1 MSEKTPIFNPP
12 SSPFSKRGGV
22 PKRGL
27 GRGICPYC
35 IFWMSDILKDRKK
48 RELIVDD
55 LRNGKIMIYPTETIY
70 GIGCDAFNETAV
82 NRIFEIKKRP
92 LSKSLILLIKDI
104 EMIKELTVEITPVA
118 EQLIKA
124 FWPGPLTM
132 IFKAKPGIS
141 KLLTGKTGT
150 IALRQSPHPLV
161 ASIFEDFHHPLVST
175 SANISNDKTSTAIDE
190 ISTFITDNVDLIID
204 GGKIS
209 NVPSTVIDVT
219 DNRIVY
225 VREGAIK
232 KTSIERLLYDRNKTV

>member
-12 SSPFSKRGGV
+12 SSPFSKGGGV
-22 PKRGL
+22 SKRGPGPEIHPYRIFRVREIL
-27 GRGICPYC
+27 RDEGKRG
-35 IFWMSDILKDRKK
+35 
-48 RELIVDD
+48 LIVDD
-55 LRNGKIMIYPTETIY
+55 LKNGKIMIYPTETVY
-70 GIGCDAFNETAV
+70 GIGCDAFNEAAV
-82 NRIFEIKKRP
+82 NKIFEIKKRP
-92 LSKSLILLIKDI
+92 LSKSLILLIRNI
-104 EMIKELTVEITPVA
+104 EMIKELTVEITPIA

-150 IALRQSPHPLV
+150 IALRQSPYPLIT
-161 ASIFEDFHHPLVST
+161 SIFGDFHHPLVST
-175 SANISNDKTSTAIDE
+175 SANISNDKISTTIDE
-190 ISTFITDNVDLIID
+190 IATNITDNVDLIID

-209 NVPSTVIDVT
+209 SVPSTVIDVT

-232 KTSIERLLYDRNKTV
+232 KTSIERLLYGRNKTV